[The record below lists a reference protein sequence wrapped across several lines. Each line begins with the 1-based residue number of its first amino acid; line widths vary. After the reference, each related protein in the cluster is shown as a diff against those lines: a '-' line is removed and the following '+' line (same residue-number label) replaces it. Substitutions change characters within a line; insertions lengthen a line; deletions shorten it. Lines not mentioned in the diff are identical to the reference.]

1 MSMAMRTAT
10 TMMSMTGMPEADAG
24 YRAAMADR
32 QAWDLAFDPATGFRL
47 TQEQA
52 RGQQPAP
59 VGPVAQLLLAAR
71 GPAAVGREGRSTSLA
86 DAAAW
91 PELSDERRARL
102 TTLLAGFRVAEDAVA
117 EHIKPFG
124 EAANNSLVAWVLY
137 LQRRDEQ
144 RHAVMFDRIAEEVLK
159 LPGDTPDERL
169 DAARE
174 HTPPGV
180 LELFEERLPAMADE
194 LAAGRAR
201 VDAGIGLYHMIL
213 EGIVLL
219 SGQRALL
226 ADLEDG
232 ALPGVLEGVERVEKD
247 ERWHIGF
254 GLRCLIDA
262 KPSAEL
268 IDEVLATA
276 EDAAEAWGDVVPK
289 EIRDAVV
296 PMCRRRFAIAK
307 LLDVARSCG
316 LAQLDPLR
324 AEHPQVVEH
333 AAARL
338 AQAQAIDERRV
349 APARE
354 AVGQERRAPRR
365 ALDRVRGA
373 HGRDAAPAARRAR
386 RAARAPRPGDRRRG
400 SPAAPAPTRSARA
413 RPWPHPPRAR
423 ASRRGR
429 ADPRAAPPARRA
441 RRGRGPR
448 RGSSAPPLKTVR
460 FESAPPIR

>member
-1 MSMAMRTAT
+1 
-10 TMMSMTGMPEADAG
+10 
-24 YRAAMADR
+24 MADR

-47 TQEQA
+47 TQEQLGPSNLLPSAQWPNFFSRLVA
-52 RGQQPAP
+52 RLQWDARSID
-59 VGPVAQLLLAAR
+59 LA
-71 GPAAVGREGRSTSLA
+71 A

-91 PELSDERRARL
+91 PELADERRARL

-117 EHIKPFG
+117 EHIRPFG

-144 RHAVMFDRIAEEVLK
+144 RHAVMFDRIADEVLK

-174 HTPPGV
+174 HTPAGV

-232 ALPGVLEGVERVEKD
+232 ALPGVLEGVDRVEKD

-262 KPSAEL
+262 KPSPEL

-289 EIRDAVV
+289 EIRDGRRADV
-296 PMCRRRFAIAK
+296 PPPVRDREAARR
-307 LLDVARSCG
+307 ARGRG

-338 AQAQAIDERRV
+338 AQAQAVDERRV

-365 ALDRVRGA
+365 ALDRGRGA
-373 HGRDAAPAARRAR
+373 HGRDAAPGARRAR

-413 RPWPHPPRAR
+413 RPWPRPPRAR

-429 ADPRAAPPARRA
+429 ADPRAAAPARRA

-448 RGSSAPPLKTVR
+448 PG
-460 FESAPPIR
+460 